1 MFEILRLAWNNWY
14 SVLGTLAAV
23 ALPLWLMH
31 ILRERRRRGR
41 TLREK
46 VKAKFDGARGPD
58 LERMLNWL
66 PQEGDR
72 ERRRALRR
80 TGPLVPVR
88 IAAVRPDGETAAA
101 TDEGLVLDRSTG

>member
-1 MFEILRLAWNNWY
+1 MFETLRLAWDNWY
-14 SVLGTLAAV
+14 LVLGTLAAV

-46 VKAKFDGARGPD
+46 VKAKFGARGPD
-58 LERMLNWL
+58 LEHMLDWL
-66 PQEGDR
+66 PQEGGG
-72 ERRRALRR
+72 ERRRSLRR
-80 TGPLVPVR
+80 TGPLLPVR

-101 TDEGLVLDRSTG
+101 TDEGLVLDR